1 MDQPTHNDRG
11 HAKYAPSGSH
21 RWLVC
26 HGSVALSEG
35 IPERRSSY
43 AEEGTECHEAAGLV
57 LSGASWDQATSE
69 LSEEQTDIVEEYTNF
84 IFETL
89 DNLNDKGLN
98 PKMWVEQSVKSD
110 HSNDWAGT
118 ADCGILAGRTLG
130 IFDLKAGFMAV
141 SPESEEFG
149 INPQLGS
156 YAVQFMDTHKLW
168 DRVDKIRL
176 TIVQPRVY
184 DKPQTLTI
192 STNTLELFKK
202 VVLGHIAEIEKGDKT
217 LVPGEHCGFCP
228 AKGRCPELRKA
239 AVEKAKMVFDC
250 PKEPREYSDTEIA
263 EILAEVDMIEAHI
276 EGVRQYARRELEK
289 GRKIP
294 GWKLVEKRAA
304 YRWTDWERV
313 SKELIEILGF
323 GYNEIT
329 KSKPMT
335 PLQIKKVLK
344 DHKMPQTI
352 IDEYFVKES
361 SGTTLAKEDD
371 KRPHVTSNPFGD

>member
-1 MDQPTHNDRG
+1 
-11 HAKYAPSGSH
+11 
-21 RWLVC
+21 L
-26 HGSVALSEG
+26 
-35 IPERRSSY
+35 
-43 AEEGTECHEAAGLV
+43 
-57 LSGASWDQATSE
+57 
-69 LSEEQTDIVEEYTNF
+69 
-84 IFETL
+84 
-89 DNLNDKGLN
+89 
-98 PKMWVEQSVKSD
+98 
-110 HSNDWAGT
+110 
-118 ADCGILAGRTLG
+118 
-130 IFDLKAGFMAV
+130 
-141 SPESEEFG
+141 
-149 INPQLGS
+149 
-156 YAVQFMDTHKLW
+156 
-168 DRVDKIRL
+168 
-176 TIVQPRVY
+176 
-184 DKPQTLTI
+184 
-192 STNTLELFKK
+192 
-202 VVLGHIAEIEKGDKT
+202 
-217 LVPGEHCGFCP
+217 PGEHCGFCP

-371 KRPHVTSNPFGD
+371 KRPHVTPNPFGD